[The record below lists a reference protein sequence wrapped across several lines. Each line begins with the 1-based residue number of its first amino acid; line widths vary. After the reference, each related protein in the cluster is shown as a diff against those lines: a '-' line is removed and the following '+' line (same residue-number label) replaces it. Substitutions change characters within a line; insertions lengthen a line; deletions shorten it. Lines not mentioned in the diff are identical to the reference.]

1 MYFIFSCF
9 PVKILSPNPVNI
21 VNPVKKCSL
30 PFSVVN
36 SVNSVKFFPME
47 NTLIDGRYLLLAD
60 LGSGGE
66 ARVFRARDT
75 TTGNETAL
83 RLALRPGAHTA
94 FDSPPPFHDGWV
106 RLLAAGTDPQYGAY
120 QVFELLE
127 GRTLGQ
133 LVPSGSLDPDEW
145 RLFVDQSLDAVEA
158 LHDAGWTHG
167 DLNADNF
174 FQTASGWK
182 LLELPFL
189 RLDPPAGRSALFG
202 SIHTLAPEQIDGA
215 RADVRSDLYAL
226 GSLYYYAAS
235 GAHPHP
241 GASSQEVAIHC
252 LRFAPE
258 PLGEKAPGLPASW
271 SAWVMTLLEREPG
284 HRFPSVAAARQLLGV
299 A

>member
-1 MYFIFSCF
+1 
-9 PVKILSPNPVNI
+9 
-21 VNPVKKCSL
+21 
-30 PFSVVN
+30 
-36 SVNSVKFFPME
+36 ME
-47 NTLIDGRYLLLAD
+47 NTIIDSRYELLAD

-66 ARVFRARDT
+66 ARVFCARDT
-75 TTGNETAL
+75 TTGENVAL
-83 RLALRPGAHTA
+83 RLAQRFETQNVSGQTPA
-94 FDSPPPFHDGWV
+94 FHDGWV
-106 RLLAAGTDPQYGAY
+106 RLLAAGSDPQVGAY

-133 LVPSGSLDPDEW
+133 LIPSGPLGPGEW

-158 LHDAGWTHG
+158 LHSAGWAHG

-215 RADVRSDLYAL
+215 IPDVRSDLYAL
-226 GSLYYYAAS
+226 GCLYYYAAS

-241 GASSQEVAIHC
+241 GANEQEIAIHC
-252 LRFAPE
+252 LRFEPD

-271 SAWVMTLLEREPG
+271 SAWVMTLLARDPG
-284 HRFPSVAAARQLLGV
+284 HRFPTVAAARQLLGV

>member
-1 MYFIFSCF
+1 
-9 PVKILSPNPVNI
+9 
-21 VNPVKKCSL
+21 
-30 PFSVVN
+30 
-36 SVNSVKFFPME
+36 ME

-75 TTGNETAL
+75 TTGDEAAL
-83 RLALRPGAHTA
+83 RLALRPGTPTPR
-94 FDSPPPFHDGWV
+94 DSLPAFHDGWV
-106 RLLAAGTDPQYGAY
+106 RLLAAGSDPRYGAY

-133 LVPSGSLDPDEW
+133 LTGPLGPDEW
-145 RLFVDQSLDAVEA
+145 RLFVGQSLDAVEA
-158 LHDAGWTHG
+158 LHAAGWTHG
-167 DLNADNF
+167 DLNAGNF

-189 RLDPPAGRSALFG
+189 RLEPPAGRSALFG

-226 GSLYYYAAS
+226 GCLYYYAAS
-235 GAHPHP
+235 GAYPHP
-241 GASSQEVAIHC
+241 GANSQEVAVHC
-252 LRFAPE
+252 LRFAPD
-258 PLGEKAPGLPASW
+258 PLGEKAPGLPAPW
-271 SAWVMTLLEREPG
+271 SAWVMTLLARDPR
-284 HRFPSVAAARQLLGV
+284 HRFPNVAAARQLLGV